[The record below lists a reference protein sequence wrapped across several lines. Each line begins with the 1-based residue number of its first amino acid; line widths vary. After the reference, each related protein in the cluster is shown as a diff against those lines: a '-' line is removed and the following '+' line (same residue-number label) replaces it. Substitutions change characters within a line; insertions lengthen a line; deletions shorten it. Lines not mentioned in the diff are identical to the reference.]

1 MPGLPRA
8 KKIIKMRKLIISIFL
23 FLTVAVSSFG
33 QKYFTRNGYV
43 RFFSATPVENIE
55 GINNQASCI
64 IDPTTG
70 DVVSKMLLTA
80 FQFEKA
86 LMQEHFNE
94 NYVESEKFPQAI
106 LKAKI
111 VNLKDI
117 DWSKNGKSNV
127 VLDAEITLHGVA
139 HKYSINGTIENQ
151 NEKIIA
157 VSTFIVK
164 PSDFEIKIPK
174 AVESNIAKEVEVNVK
189 YEMEILNK

>member
-1 MPGLPRA
+1 
-8 KKIIKMRKLIISIFL
+8 
-23 FLTVAVSSFG
+23 
-33 QKYFTRNGYV
+33 
-43 RFFSATPVENIE
+43 
-55 GINNQASCI
+55 
-64 IDPTTG
+64 
-70 DVVSKMLLTA
+70 MLLTA

-94 NYVESEKFPQAI
+94 NYVESEKFPQAV

-139 HKYSINGTIENQ
+139 HKYSINGTIENL

-157 VSTFIVK
+157 ISSFIVK
-164 PSDFEIKIPK
+164 LSDFEIKIPK
-174 AVESNIAKEVEVNVK
+174 AVETNIAKEVEVNVK
-189 YEMEILNK
+189 YEMEILNKQKTKP